1 MDDDTMNS
9 DNYFDNDEYCSKVFD
24 SAKNTDENYP
34 MEKALNT
41 AHDIRKF
48 EIQLFWSRGIYYWG
62 FIVASFTAYFAV
74 LNKLLPNENLDLLC
88 ELAKLSC
95 FSKIVLLFMSL
106 ICLFF
111 CTAWILVNKGSKFWQ
126 KNWEAHIDQLEDE
139 ITGKMYKAILNTK
152 SKEFDWCP
160 LSWKAYDYS
169 VTKITTLSSIFLA
182 FVSLVLVIFH
192 CCLLFCGCRKINVVA
207 LLSGVVVV
215 LFIFFIAKLFCG
227 TGNTHKEKSMKK
239 WYML

>member
-1 MDDDTMNS
+1 MSSN
-9 DNYFDNDEYCSKVFD
+9 NYFDNNKYCSKVFD

-34 MEKALNT
+34 IEKALNT

-74 LNKLLPNENLDLLC
+74 LNKLLPNEKLDLLRD
-88 ELAKLSC
+88 LTKLSC

-126 KNWEAHIDQLEDE
+126 KNWEAHIDQLEDG

-152 SKEFDWCP
+152 SKEFGRCP
-160 LSWKAYDYS
+160 FSWKAYDYS

-182 FVSLVLVIFH
+182 FVSLVLAIFHLYLLLCECIKINLETVALIVLIVIFV
-192 CCLLFCGCRKINVVA
+192 CFFVFLFG
-207 LLSGVVVV
+207 
-215 LFIFFIAKLFCG
+215 G
-227 TGNTHKEKSMKK
+227 TGNAHKEKEEKK
-239 WYML
+239 WYMLQNE